1 MKDRDQLAIFESYRE
16 DILNKFKQSLEG
28 DKGEET
34 SFEQEKQEELN
45 DVPEIQSDD
54 TDSDDVDFDADIED
68 SDDVEDVEPPKKKN
82 VIVRSHEISRNIGP
96 KLREIVRH
104 MSDVIEDVDIFE
116 EIKNAIKIANED
128 LEDENKITDTPL
140 SIYDDLVAAG
150 VYSEEERDSDD
161 IEDKETDVLQGFD
174 DDYSDDNDVS
184 GESEFNLSKKTRRE
198 REDFRSGM
206 RKDVERSK
214 AEDILRDIG
223 VDFGPERE
231 DY

>member
-1 MKDRDQLAIFESYRE
+1 M
-16 DILNKFKQSLEG
+16 EG

-68 SDDVEDVEPPKKKN
+68 SDDVEDIEPPKKKN

-116 EIKNAIKIANED
+116 EIKRAIKIANED
-128 LEDENKITDTPL
+128 LEDESKITDTPL
-140 SIYDDLVAAG
+140 SIYDDLIAAG

-161 IEDKETDVLQGFD
+161 IEDKETEVLQGFD
-174 DDYSDDNDVS
+174 DDYSDDDDVS

-214 AEDILRDIG
+214 AEDILRDLG